1 MKIPSAFIEQELA
14 NKVYEKEQIPIGS
27 IAERTKHVVQC
38 AFDGRRIVIFSGGA
52 AETDEKL
59 LEQVRGV
66 QEGGGFGFI
75 IGRNS
80 FTRKKE
86 DALELLGQI
95 IDIYSG
101 K

>member
-1 MKIPSAFIEQELA
+1 M
-14 NKVYEKEQIPIGS
+14 
-27 IAERTKHVVQC
+27 
-38 AFDGRRIVIFSGGA
+38 IFSGGA
-52 AETDEKL
+52 AESDDKL
-59 LEQVRGV
+59 LEQIHGV
-66 QEGGGFGFI
+66 QEGGGFGSI

-86 DALELLGQI
+86 EALKLLSTI